1 MAVYKEATAT
11 LDEDLASKM
20 KKKKD
25 TEIEREVLGKK
36 LDLLRQKIQERE
48 ARETEIELAISNALT
63 RNGELDEELAAEIK
77 NSPP

>member
-1 MAVYKEATAT
+1 
-11 LDEDLASKM
+11 M

-25 TEIEREVLGKK
+25 IEVKREDLSKK
-36 LDLLRQKIQERE
+36 LDILRLRVQERE